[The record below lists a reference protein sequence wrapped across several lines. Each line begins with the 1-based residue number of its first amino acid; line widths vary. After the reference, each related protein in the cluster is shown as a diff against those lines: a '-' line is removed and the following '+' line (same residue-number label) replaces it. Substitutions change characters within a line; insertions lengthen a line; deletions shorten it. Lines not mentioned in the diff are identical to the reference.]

1 MNSMYKE
8 VNLLESD
15 WVNETILF
23 GAKKSS
29 ARYNRYEH
37 FSKFIKAK
45 YPDAKKILEVGCGSG
60 HLSKLLTDL
69 GYDVTAI
76 DYIKYNNLEE
86 NGIKFKETTFE
97 LDTDISEYDLVIGLH
112 CCEATERVIRN
123 CINNEKEFAVV
134 ICEKRQGLENPQI
147 KNRNQYIKYL
157 KKISDKLK
165 VTKLPIYEMLMNEFW
180 GETIYY
186 KKEAKVKQI

>member
-1 MNSMYKE
+1 MNTAFTE
-8 VNLLESD
+8 VNIQEANWS
-15 WVNETILF
+15 NEAILA

-29 ARYNRYEH
+29 LRYNRYEH
-37 FSKFIKAK
+37 FAKFIKAK
-45 YPDAKKILEVGCGSG
+45 YPDTKKILEVGCGDG
-60 HLSKLLTDL
+60 LLSKLLTDL

-97 LDTDISEYDLVIGLH
+97 LDTDISEYDLVVGLH
-112 CCEATERVIRN
+112 CCEATERIIRN
-123 CINNEKEFAVV
+123 CLNNEKEFSVV
-134 ICEKRQGLENPQI
+134 VCEKRQGLENKKI

-157 KKISDKLK
+157 KTISNKLK
-165 VTKLPIYEMLMNEFW
+165 VTNLPIYEVLMNEFW